1 MIYKVGESL
10 DTTNFKLSNPVPNQG
25 GTYFSKL
32 TINNNDDQFYLQTP
46 KCKTKQGIVKTGKK
60 KYTDLLFSELNSDFI
75 ETITKVEEKIQ
86 EMIFKKHDIWFA
98 NTDLEMED
106 IQNSFV
112 SPVKVY
118 KGKNYLLRANL
129 NSLRNTIDNVVPIF
143 NEKEV
148 AKDLED
154 ITMDS
159 DIITILEILGIKFS
173 QRYFQLE
180 INIKQIMIME
190 NAPIFENCLIKT
202 KEENIS
208 NEKEEDKKIIENEKI
223 KESETLEVEDNNL
236 EENLEEVD
244 LDLEKKEINNYNKIS
259 ELDEFEINLDNNVS
273 EENIE
278 LKKPNEIYMELYNNA
293 LEKAKQAKKSAI
305 DAYLVA
311 KNIKD
316 TYALNIDDEEEY
328 DLI

>member
-1 MIYKVGESL
+1 MTIYKVGESL
-10 DTTNFKLSNPVPNQG
+10 DTTNFKLSHPVPNPG

-32 TINNNDDQFYLQTP
+32 TINNNDDLFYIQTP

-60 KYTDLLFSELNSDFI
+60 KYTDLLFSELNSDFV
-75 ETITKVEEKIQ
+75 EMITKIEEKIQ
-86 EMIFKKHDIWFA
+86 EMIFNKHEIWFA

-106 IQNSFV
+106 IQNSFI

-118 KGKNYLLRANL
+118 KGKNYLMRANL
-129 NSLRNTIDNVVPIF
+129 NSLRNNIDNMVPIF
-143 NEKEV
+143 NEKEI

-154 ITMDS
+154 ITTDS

-190 NAPIFENCLIKT
+190 NAPMFENCLIKT
-202 KEENIS
+202 KEDNIV
-208 NEKEEDKKIIENEKI
+208 EKEDNIVEKEDKKIEDT
-223 KESETLEVEDNNL
+223 KESKEESNYL
-236 EENLEEVD
+236 EELDLEEVD
-244 LDLEKKEINNYNKIS
+244 LNLEKKETITN
-259 ELDEFEINLDNNVS
+259 ELDEFEINLDNKNVS
-273 EENIE
+273 GENIE
-278 LKKPNEIYMELYNNA
+278 LKKPDQIYMELYNNA
-293 LEKAKQAKKSAI
+293 LEKAKEAKKSAI

-316 TYALNIDDEEEY
+316 TYALNIDDDEEY